1 MVPERDDCSRRK
13 LPRMMFSAEVL
24 ARSGQL
30 DDENRQFAL
39 RMTDFGRAMTGMIH
53 DLLDFTRTR
62 LGAGMP
68 FLSRRWIS
76 AVFARRSSTSFEPP
90 IPTAAFTSSRSVISE
105 ASGMLA
111 DSVRFCQIW
120 SGNAIEHGDE
130 RGAIE
135 VLAKSEGPKVVLT
148 VTNQG
153 PVIESSADPRGPR
166 RACRS
171 ISPPAAEARQCF
183 TTVTVTCDGYCAEW
197 CTALWATTPDASS

>member
-68 FLSRRWIS
+68 LSV
-76 AVFARRSSTSFEPP
+76 APLDLSS
-90 IPTAAFTSSRSVISE
+90 
-105 ASGMLA
+105 L
-111 DSVRFCQIW
+111 CQ
-120 SGNAIEHGDE
+120 
-130 RGAIE
+130 E
-135 VLAKSEGPKVVLT
+135 VLDEFRTAYPDRSLHFESVGDLRGEWDAGRLRQVLSNL
-148 VTNQG
+148 VWQR
-153 PVIESSADPRGPR
+153 D
-166 RACRS
+166 RAR
-171 ISPPAAEARQCF
+171 
-183 TTVTVTCDGYCAEW
+183 
-197 CTALWATTPDASS
+197 